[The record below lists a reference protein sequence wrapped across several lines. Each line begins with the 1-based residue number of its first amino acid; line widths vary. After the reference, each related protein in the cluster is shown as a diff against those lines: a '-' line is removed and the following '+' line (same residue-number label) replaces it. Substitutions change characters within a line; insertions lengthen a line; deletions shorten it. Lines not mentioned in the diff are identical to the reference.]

1 MAFSKSQARAHAAIA
16 QLTERFPAV
25 FTQTGRRPLKIGI
38 HGELLALGF
47 DRKLVVVALRSY
59 CGSSGHLS
67 APPRGPTVRARRS
80 AHRRWTRRGGE
91 DCRGSTDREISPGE
105 ETTIGRRGGG
115 REAGVRGDGKGASTG
130 KVGRTSP
137 ALVERPSRAWATPQG
152 VRHKAE
158 GHYVLLRPLAA
169 LAQDEE
175 PERPG
180 GKTGGPDVKSS
191 AIRHRSNHSTCSA
204 SATQ

>member
-1 MAFSKSQARAHAAIA
+1 MVN
-16 QLTERFPAV
+16 E
-25 FTQTGRRPLKIGI
+25 
-38 HGELLALGF
+38 
-47 DRKLVVVALRSY
+47 
-59 CGSSGHLS
+59 
-67 APPRGPTVRARRS
+67 APPVVWVRISRVDLDGLVEVCNRAPLIVLGGEGAATLPVSVGKARVN
-80 AHRRWTRRGGE
+80 TGGE

-130 KVGRTSP
+130 KFGRTSP

-175 PERPG
+175 PERAG

>member
-1 MAFSKSQARAHAAIA
+1 MGTNTWQVRA
-16 QLTERFPAV
+16 TD
-25 FTQTGRRPLKIGI
+25 
-38 HGELLALGF
+38 LAYGW
-47 DRKLVVVALRSY
+47 V
-59 CGSSGHLS
+59 
-67 APPRGPTVRARRS
+67 APPKNFVGSTDLVAELRLADNKIADRQVLHLEWCTDLARRS
-80 AHRRWTRRGGE
+80 AHRRCDLRGGE

-130 KVGRTSP
+130 KFGRTSP

-175 PERPG
+175 PERAG

>member
-1 MAFSKSQARAHAAIA
+1 
-16 QLTERFPAV
+16 V

-59 CGSSGHLS
+59 CRSSGYLS
-67 APPRGPTVRARRS
+67 ALREGARRTDRARRS
-80 AHRRWTRRGGE
+80 AHRRCNRRGGE

-130 KVGRTSP
+130 KFGRTSP

-175 PERPG
+175 PERAG